1 MSLELLMNENVAWV
15 LAWLVVILITLS
27 PSFFEKK

>member
-1 MSLELLMNENVAWV
+1 MSLELLMDENVAWV
-15 LAWLVVILITLS
+15 LAWLVVMLISLL

>member
-1 MSLELLMNENVAWV
+1 MSLELLTNENVVWV
-15 LAWLVVILITLS
+15 LAWLVVMLISLS